1 MLKILKNLTKKEWG
15 LAAISLGLI
24 VFQVWLDLTLPE
36 FMGKITALVQAPG
49 SGLNEIL
56 LTGGKMLLLA
66 LGSVAVSVIIAGLA
80 ARIATNL
87 SSRLRTNLFR
97 KVQSFTMQEINNFS
111 IPSLITRTTNDI
123 TQIQM
128 LVVIGLQ
135 ILIKSPILAVWA
147 IIKIMDKS
155 WQWSL
160 ATGFAVAALILVSVI
175 MITLAIPKFKLLQQ
189 QTDDLSRVSRE
200 NLTGLGVV
208 RAYNAEEY
216 QEEKFD
222 KINNTFTRTNLFSNR
237 LMAAL
242 LPSVELIMNG
252 LALSVYWIGAVLISS
267 AAIEAR
273 LTLFSDMM
281 VFSSYAIQLLMAFM
295 MIVMVLI
302 LIPRASV
309 SANRICE
316 VLETDPAIKDGT
328 INDLHTATPGEV
340 EFKNVSFKYPDAED
354 YVLQDISFRAG
365 KGETVAFIGA
375 TGCGKS
381 TVINLIPRFYDA
393 TEGAVYVDGINVKDF
408 TQAALRNKIGYV
420 SQKAILFKG
429 DISSNVSFGSNGT
442 EGVTRDAV
450 VSAIS
455 TAQSTDFVEGMEDSY
470 KSYVAPGGTNLS
482 GGQKQRLSIARAIAR
497 DPEILIFDDSFSAL
511 DYKTDRLLRSE
522 LKAHAADATIIIV
535 AQRIGT
541 IKDADKI
548 IVLEEGRVAGMG
560 THQELMKNC
569 GLYKEIAYS
578 QLSKEELE
586 NESRAI
592 Q

>member
-1 MLKILKNLTKKEWG
+1 MIKILKNLTKKEWG
-15 LAAISLGLI
+15 FTAICLGLI
-24 VFQVWLDLTLPE
+24 IIQVWLDLTLPE
-36 FMGKITALVQAPG
+36 YMGDITELVQTPG
-49 SGLNEIL
+49 SEMNEIL
-56 LTGGKMLLLA
+56 AAGGRMLLLA
-66 LGSVAVSVIIAGLA
+66 SGSLAVSVVIAGLA
-80 ARIATNL
+80 ARISTNL
-87 SSRLRTNLFR
+87 ASRLRTNLFK

-123 TQIQM
+123 TQVQM

-147 IIKIMDKS
+147 IVKILDKG

-160 ATGFAVAALILVSVI
+160 ATGIAVIALLVVSIV
-175 MITLAIPKFKLLQQ
+175 MIALAIPKFKQLQQ

-200 NLTGLGVV
+200 NLTGLRVV
-208 RAYNAEEY
+208 RAYNAEGY
-216 QEEKFD
+216 QENKFAKAND
-222 KINNTFTRTNLFSNR
+222 AFTNTNLFSYR

-242 LPSVELIMNG
+242 MPSVELIMNG
-252 LALSVYWIGAVLISS
+252 LTLSVYWIGAVLISS
-267 AAIEAR
+267 AAVMER
-273 LTLFSDMM
+273 LPIFSDMM

-295 MIVMVLI
+295 MLVMVLI

-316 VLETDPAIKDGT
+316 VLETDPALQDGT
-328 INDLHTATPGEV
+328 INELHTAEPGRV
-340 EFKNVSFKYPDAED
+340 EFKHVSFRYPDAED
-354 YVLQDISFRAG
+354 YVLQDISFQAN

-393 TEGAVYVDGINVKDF
+393 TEGGVYVDGINVKDF

-420 SQKAILFKG
+420 SQKAVLFKG
-429 DISSNVSFGSNGT
+429 DVASNVSFGSNGT
-442 EGVTRDAV
+442 DGVSKEAV
-450 VSAIS
+450 VSAIT
-455 TAQSTDFVEGMEDSY
+455 TAQSRDFVENMDDSY
-470 KSYVAPGGTNLS
+470 QSYIAPGGTNLS

-511 DYKTDRLLRSE
+511 DYKTDKILRRELRLR
-522 LKAHAADATIIIV
+522 AADATIIIV

-541 IKDADKI
+541 IKDADRI
-548 IVLEEGRVAGMG
+548 IVLEEGRIAGMG
-560 THQELMKNC
+560 THRELMKSC
-569 GLYKEIAYS
+569 DLYKEIAHS

-586 NESRAI
+586 NE
-592 Q
+592 

>member
-1 MLKILKNLTKKEWG
+1 MIKILKNLTKKEWG
-15 LAAISLGLI
+15 FTAICLGLI
-24 VFQVWLDLTLPE
+24 IIQVWLDLTLPE
-36 FMGKITALVQAPG
+36 YMGDITELVQTPG
-49 SGLNEIL
+49 SEMNEIL
-56 LTGGKMLLLA
+56 GAGGRMLLLA
-66 LGSVAVSVIIAGLA
+66 SGSLAVSVVIAGLA
-80 ARIATNL
+80 ARISTNL
-87 SSRLRTNLFR
+87 ASRLRTNLFK

-123 TQIQM
+123 TQVQM

-147 IIKIMDKS
+147 IVKILDKG

-160 ATGFAVAALILVSVI
+160 ATGIAVIALLVVSIV
-175 MITLAIPKFKLLQQ
+175 MIALAIPKFKQLQQ

-200 NLTGLGVV
+200 NLTGLRVV
-208 RAYNAEEY
+208 RAYNAEGY
-216 QEEKFD
+216 QENKFAKAND
-222 KINNTFTRTNLFSNR
+222 AFTNTNLFSYR

-242 LPSVELIMNG
+242 MPSVELIMNG
-252 LALSVYWIGAVLISS
+252 LTLSVYWIGAVLISS
-267 AAIEAR
+267 AAVMERFPI
-273 LTLFSDMM
+273 FSDMM

-295 MIVMVLI
+295 MLVMVLI

-316 VLETDPAIKDGT
+316 VLETDPALRDGT
-328 INDLHTATPGEV
+328 INELHTAEPGRV
-340 EFKNVSFKYPDAED
+340 EFKHVSFRYPDAED
-354 YVLQDISFRAG
+354 YVLQDISFQAN

-393 TEGAVYVDGINVKDF
+393 TEGGVYVDGINVKDF

-420 SQKAILFKG
+420 SQKAVLFKG
-429 DISSNVSFGSNGT
+429 DVASNVSFGSNGT
-442 EGVTRDAV
+442 DGVSKEAV
-450 VSAIS
+450 VSAIT
-455 TAQSTDFVEGMEDSY
+455 TAQSRDFVENMDDSY
-470 KSYVAPGGTNLS
+470 QSYIAPGGTNLS

-511 DYKTDRLLRSE
+511 DYKTDKILRRELRLR
-522 LKAHAADATIIIV
+522 AADATIIIV

-541 IKDADKI
+541 IKDADRI
-548 IVLEEGRVAGMG
+548 IVLEEGRIAGMG
-560 THQELMKNC
+560 THRELMKSC
-569 GLYKEIAYS
+569 DLYKEIAHS

-586 NESRAI
+586 NE
-592 Q
+592 

>member
-160 ATGFAVAALILVSVI
+160 ATGLAVAALILVSVI

-208 RAYNAEEY
+208 RAYNAEGY

-455 TAQSTDFVEGMEDSY
+455 TAQSTNFVEGMEDSY

-569 GLYKEIAYS
+569 GLYREIAYS

>member
-1 MLKILKNLTKKEWG
+1 MIKILKNLTKKEWG
-15 LAAISLGLI
+15 FTVISLGLI
-24 VFQVWLDLTLPE
+24 VLQVWMDLTLPE
-36 FMGKITALVQAPG
+36 FMGKITGLVQSAG
-49 SGLNEIL
+49 SRMNEIL
-56 LTGGKMLLLA
+56 LTGGRMLLLT
-66 LGSVAVSVIIAGLA
+66 LGSVVISVMIAGLA
-80 ARIATNL
+80 ARIATSL
-87 SSRLRTNLFR
+87 SSRLRTELFR

-135 ILIKSPILAVWA
+135 ILIKAPILAVWA
-147 IIKIMDKS
+147 IVKITGKS
-155 WQWSL
+155 WQWSF
-160 ATGFAVAALILVSVI
+160 ATGIAVAALIAVSVVLI
-175 MITLAIPKFKLLQQ
+175 ALAIPKFKLLQQ

-200 NLTGLGVV
+200 NLTGLHVV
-208 RAYNAEEY
+208 RAYNAEGY
-216 QEEKFD
+216 QEQKFK
-222 KINNTFTRTNLFSNR
+222 KINDAFTHTNLFSNR

-242 LPSVELIMNG
+242 MPSVELIMNG

-267 AAIEAR
+267 AAVMTR

-295 MIVMVLI
+295 MLVMVLI

-309 SANRICE
+309 SAHRICE

-328 INDLHTATPGEV
+328 IDGLHTATPGQV

-354 YVLQDISFRAG
+354 YVLKDISFRAG

-393 TEGAVYVDGINVKDF
+393 TEGGVYVDGINVKDF

-420 SQKAILFKG
+420 SQKAVLFKG
-429 DISSNVSFGSNGT
+429 DVSFNVSFGSNGT
-442 EGVTRDAV
+442 GGVSKKAV

-455 TAQSTDFVEGMEDSY
+455 TAQSKEFVERMEDSY
-470 KSYVAPGGTNLS
+470 NSYVAPGGTNLS

-511 DYKTDRLLRSE
+511 DYKTDRLLQKE
-522 LKAHAADATIIIV
+522 LKRHASDATVIIV

-560 THQELMKNC
+560 THLELMKDC

-586 NESRAI
+586 NGS
-592 Q
+592 

>member
-455 TAQSTDFVEGMEDSY
+455 TAQSTNFVEGMEDSY

>member
-1 MLKILKNLTKKEWG
+1 MIKILKNLTKKEWG
-15 LAAISLGLI
+15 FTAICLGLI
-24 VFQVWLDLTLPE
+24 IIQVWLDLTLPE
-36 FMGKITALVQAPG
+36 YMGDITELVQTPG
-49 SGLNEIL
+49 SEMNEIFGA
-56 LTGGKMLLLA
+56 GGRMLLLA
-66 LGSVAVSVIIAGLA
+66 SGSLAVSVVIAGLA
-80 ARIATNL
+80 ARISTNL
-87 SSRLRTNLFR
+87 ASRLRTNLFK

-123 TQIQM
+123 TQVQM

-147 IIKIMDKS
+147 IVKILDKG

-160 ATGFAVAALILVSVI
+160 ATGIAVIALLVVSIV
-175 MITLAIPKFKLLQQ
+175 MIALAIPKFKQLQQ

-200 NLTGLGVV
+200 NLTGLRVV
-208 RAYNAEEY
+208 RAYNAEGY
-216 QEEKFD
+216 QENKFAKAND
-222 KINNTFTRTNLFSNR
+222 AFTNTNLFSYR

-242 LPSVELIMNG
+242 MPSVELIMNG
-252 LALSVYWIGAVLISS
+252 LTLSVDWIGAVLMSS
-267 AAIEAR
+267 AAVMER
-273 LTLFSDMM
+273 LPIFSDMM

-295 MIVMVLI
+295 MLVMVLI

-316 VLETDPAIKDGT
+316 VLETDPALRDGT
-328 INDLHTATPGEV
+328 INELHTAEPGRV
-340 EFKNVSFKYPDAED
+340 EFKHVSFRYPDAED
-354 YVLQDISFRAG
+354 YVLQDISFQAN

-393 TEGAVYVDGINVKDF
+393 TEGGVYVDGINVKDF

-420 SQKAILFKG
+420 SQKAVLFKG
-429 DISSNVSFGSNGT
+429 DVASNVSFGSNGT
-442 EGVTRDAV
+442 DGVSKEAV
-450 VSAIS
+450 VSAIT
-455 TAQSTDFVEGMEDSY
+455 TAQSRDFVENMDDSY
-470 KSYVAPGGTNLS
+470 QSYIAPGGTNLS

-511 DYKTDRLLRSE
+511 DYKTDKILRRELRLR
-522 LKAHAADATIIIV
+522 AADATIIIV

-541 IKDADKI
+541 IKDADRI
-548 IVLEEGRVAGMG
+548 IVLEEGRIAGMG
-560 THQELMKNC
+560 THRELMKSC
-569 GLYKEIAYS
+569 DLYKEIAHS

-586 NESRAI
+586 NE
-592 Q
+592 

>member
-1 MLKILKNLTKKEWG
+1 MIKILKKLTAKEWG
-15 LAAISLGLI
+15 LTAISLVLI

-36 FMGKITALVQAPG
+36 FMGKITELVQIPG
-49 SGLNEIL
+49 SDINQIL
-56 LTGGKMLLLA
+56 LTGGRMLLLT
-66 LGSVAVSVIIAGLA
+66 LGSVAISVIIAGLA

-87 SSRLRTNLFR
+87 SSRLRTDLFQ

-123 TQIQM
+123 TQVQM

-135 ILIKSPILAVWA
+135 ILIKSPILAAWA
-147 IIKIMDKS
+147 IVKIMGKS
-155 WQWSL
+155 WQWSF
-160 ATGFAVAALILVSVI
+160 ATGIAVAALFIVSVV
-175 MITLAIPKFKLLQQ
+175 MIALVIPKFKVLQK

-200 NLTGLGVV
+200 NLTGLRVV

-216 QEEKFD
+216 QEDKFEVT
-222 KINNTFTRTNLFSNR
+222 NLAFTRTNLFSNR

-242 LPSVELIMNG
+242 MPSVDLIMNG
-252 LALSVYWIGAVLISS
+252 LTLSVYLIGAVLISS
-267 AAIEAR
+267 AAVAIR
-273 LTLFSDMM
+273 LTIFSDMM

-295 MIVMVLI
+295 MLVVVLI
-302 LIPRASV
+302 LIPRAIV

-316 VLETDPAIKDGT
+316 VLDTDPAVKDGT
-328 INDLHTATPGEV
+328 ADGLHTSTPGEV

-354 YVLQDISFRAG
+354 YVLQDISFRAR

-381 TVINLIPRFYDA
+381 TVINLVPRFYDV
-393 TEGAVYVDGINVKDF
+393 TQGEVYVDGINVKEF

-420 SQKAILFKG
+420 SQKAILFRG
-429 DISSNVSFGSNGT
+429 DVSSNVSFGSNGT
-442 EGVTRDAV
+442 GGVSNESV

-455 TAQSTDFVEGMEDSY
+455 TAQSTDFVESMEDSY
-470 KSYVAPGGTNLS
+470 KSYVAPGGANLS

-511 DYKTDRLLRSE
+511 DYKTDKLLRSE
-522 LKAHAADATIIIV
+522 LRKRAADTTILIV

-548 IVLEEGRVAGMG
+548 IVLDEGKIAGMG
-560 THQELMKNC
+560 THRELMKNC
-569 GLYKEIAYS
+569 DMYKEIAYS

-586 NESRAI
+586 NE
-592 Q
+592 

>member
-208 RAYNAEEY
+208 RAYNAEGY

-267 AAIEAR
+267 AAIDAR

-455 TAQSTDFVEGMEDSY
+455 TAQSTNFVEGMEDSY

>member
-1 MLKILKNLTKKEWG
+1 MIKILKNLTKKEWG
-15 LAAISLGLI
+15 FTAICLGLI
-24 VFQVWLDLTLPE
+24 IIQVWLDLTLPE
-36 FMGKITALVQAPG
+36 YMGDITELVQTPG
-49 SGLNEIL
+49 SEMNEIL
-56 LTGGKMLLLA
+56 GAGGRMLLLA
-66 LGSVAVSVIIAGLA
+66 SGSLAVSVVIAGLA
-80 ARIATNL
+80 ARISTNL
-87 SSRLRTNLFR
+87 ASRLRTNLFK

-123 TQIQM
+123 TQVQM

-147 IIKIMDKS
+147 IVKILDKG

-160 ATGFAVAALILVSVI
+160 ATGIAVIALLVVSIV
-175 MITLAIPKFKLLQQ
+175 MIALAIPKFKQLQQ

-200 NLTGLGVV
+200 NLTGLRVV
-208 RAYNAEEY
+208 RAYNAEGY
-216 QEEKFD
+216 QENKFAKAND
-222 KINNTFTRTNLFSNR
+222 AFTNTNLFSYR

-242 LPSVELIMNG
+242 MPSVELIMNG
-252 LALSVYWIGAVLISS
+252 LTLSVYWIGAVLISS
-267 AAIEAR
+267 AAVMER
-273 LTLFSDMM
+273 LPIFSDMM

-295 MIVMVLI
+295 MLVMVLI

-316 VLETDPAIKDGT
+316 VLETDPALRDGT
-328 INDLHTATPGEV
+328 INELHTAEPGRV
-340 EFKNVSFKYPDAED
+340 EFKHVSFRYPDAED
-354 YVLQDISFRAG
+354 YVLQDISFQAN

-393 TEGAVYVDGINVKDF
+393 TEGGVYVDGINVKDF

-420 SQKAILFKG
+420 SQKAVLFKG
-429 DISSNVSFGSNGT
+429 DVASNVSFGSNGT
-442 EGVTRDAV
+442 DGVSKEAV
-450 VSAIS
+450 VSAIT
-455 TAQSTDFVEGMEDSY
+455 TAQSRGFVENMDDSY
-470 KSYVAPGGTNLS
+470 QSYIAPGGTNLS

-511 DYKTDRLLRSE
+511 DYKTDKILRRELRLR
-522 LKAHAADATIIIV
+522 AADATIIIV

-541 IKDADKI
+541 IKDADRI
-548 IVLEEGRVAGMG
+548 IVLEEGRIAGMG
-560 THQELMKNC
+560 THRELMKSC
-569 GLYKEIAYS
+569 DLYKEIAHS

-586 NESRAI
+586 NE
-592 Q
+592 